1 MMLANAGHTHRFSLC
16 DWVSSLGPTS
26 MTRAFSYLGA
36 QDKSRRIRKEDADP
50 FQVMTT
56 RREALALYDVDAVAL
71 GAPVRRAC
79 QSMIF
84 VFPAWQA
91 WPAHQQAI
99 PRTICADTA
108 TSFE

>member
-1 MMLANAGHTHRFSLC
+1 
-16 DWVSSLGPTS
+16 

-36 QDKSRRIRKEDADP
+36 QDKNKRIRKEDVAP

-71 GAPVRRAC
+71 GVTVRRAC
-79 QSMIF
+79 QSMVLYAP
-84 VFPAWQA
+84 VFHA

-99 PRTICADTA
+99 ARTICTGTA